1 MDEPNTNRGDTMSDE
16 TPKTWSPKPHYD
28 TLPWLR
34 KVLTKKPEGD
44 HVPMEGTLPTDLS
57 VLSLAELEKLLLT
70 VEDEMRKAEFKAGD
84 DSNFSTFAKT
94 FGLACIV
101 GLFTLSGVAFAT
113 KSTLLGV
120 IGLIGL
126 LLFSLGSFIIR
137 PYAKHVSITARNH
150 DRDRILRAIDR
161 TSNGTSCQYRL

>member
-16 TPKTWSPKPHYD
+16 TPKTWSSNPNYD
-28 TLPWLR
+28 TPPWL
-34 KVLTKKPEGD
+34 KQKLTKKPEGD

-57 VLSLAELEKLLLT
+57 ILSLAELEKLLLT

-84 DSNFSTFAKT
+84 DSNFANFAKT

-101 GLFTLSGVAFAT
+101 GLFTLTG
-113 KSTLLGV
+113 LGV
-120 IGLIGL
+120 DTTPLGIIGIIGLF
-126 LLFSLGSFIIR
+126 LFYIGSFFVR
-137 PYAKHVSITARNH
+137 PYAKHVSITARTH